1 MTRKFSV
8 IAVDMPARDQPV
20 SSAIGSRKIASE
32 NIAPSATHV
41 ISAPAATM
49 TQR

>member
-1 MTRKFSV
+1 
-8 IAVDMPARDQPV
+8 MPTCDQPV
-20 SSAIGSRKIASE
+20 AVAIGSWKIASE

-41 ISAPAATM
+41 IKAPAATM